1 MSYAI
6 IENLVFVMN
15 SFCYITT
22 RINVHMK
29 IRYNHMQIIVDIRD
43 ITEQTHRVT
52 INNTIFNNM

>member
-6 IENLVFVMN
+6 IEILVFVMN

-29 IRYNHMQIIVDIRD
+29 LDTIICR
-43 ITEQTHRVT
+43 
-52 INNTIFNNM
+52 